1 MSQLVFWLLGKRVG
15 TEKSPGEAAFKSA
28 PPASFHFIIIAPV
41 WEPFLPGGHCRPSR
55 GILLQRVLCV
65 SRQILPDTSDPWS
78 VPSPHVYHFACFCP
92 GAILAFCCL
101 GSTPVSTPISFPI
114 VFSLHNWLWLPD
126 PVCGMLWKSPP
137 LTFLPVKPLLINL
150 LV

>member
-1 MSQLVFWLLGKRVG
+1 MSQLVFWLLGKRAG

-41 WEPFLPGGHCRPSR
+41 WEPFLPGGRCRPSR

-65 SRQILPDTSDPWS
+65 SRQILPDTSDPCS
-78 VPSPHVYHFACFCP
+78 VPSPHVCHFACFCP

-101 GSTPVSTPISFPI
+101 GSTPVSTPISF
-114 VFSLHNWLWLPD
+114 FSHSLFTPQ
-126 PVCGMLWKSPP
+126 
-137 LTFLPVKPLLINL
+137 LTLAPWPCMWHALKESSSDVPACETPAH
-150 LV
+150 